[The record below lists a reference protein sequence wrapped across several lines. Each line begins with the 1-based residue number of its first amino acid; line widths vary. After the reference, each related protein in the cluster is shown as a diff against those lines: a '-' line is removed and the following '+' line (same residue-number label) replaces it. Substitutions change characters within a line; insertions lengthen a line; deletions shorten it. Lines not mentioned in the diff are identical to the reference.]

1 MPRSW
6 VTVAADS
13 RDAGSC
19 AQRPEG
25 QFWFV
30 RADRDELGDDLLCV
44 RVSCKQMR
52 NFLVITGDSG
62 GLEAIGRKLSCKPAQ
77 LVAMRHGQ

>member
-1 MPRSW
+1 MPRNW

-13 RDAGSC
+13 RDVGSC

-30 RADRDELGDDLLCV
+30 RSDREKLAEDLLCV
-44 RVSCKQMR
+44 RVSSEQMR
-52 NFLVITGDSG
+52 NFLVITGVTRRARS
-62 GLEAIGRKLSCKPAQ
+62 EWEET
-77 LVAMRHGQ
+77 